1 MLLSRSSLWGQRGMW
16 MSRVAFVLRVSIH
29 ELSLRHGPGPE
40 TSCGR
45 HFDKYFMKNVT
56 AFVTMLQAF

>member
-1 MLLSRSSLWGQRGMW
+1 

-29 ELSLRHGPGPE
+29 ELSLRHSPGPE
-40 TSCGR
+40 TPCGR

-56 AFVTMLQAF
+56 AFVTMLGAF